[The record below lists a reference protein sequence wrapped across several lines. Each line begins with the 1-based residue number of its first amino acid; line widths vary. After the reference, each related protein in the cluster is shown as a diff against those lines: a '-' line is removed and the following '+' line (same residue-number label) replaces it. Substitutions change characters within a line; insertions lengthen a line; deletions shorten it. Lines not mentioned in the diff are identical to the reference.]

1 MNNNLSEKKTWV
13 TPTIEEAPVQM
24 TEGGYFNTQ
33 YEFWFITNDSKND
46 DSRSA
51 S

>member
-1 MNNNLSEKKTWV
+1 MNNMSKRKTWV

-24 TEGGYFNTQ
+24 TEGGFFNTNV
-33 YEFWFITNDSKND
+33 EFFFLANDSKND
-46 DSRSA
+46 DKPASA

>member
-13 TPTIEEAPVQM
+13 TPTIEEAPVQI
-24 TEGGYFNTQ
+24 TEGGFIKTSF
-33 YEFWFITNDSKND
+33 EFFIFGEDKD
-46 DSRSA
+46 DSRSP